1 VTLIERKPSIAQ
13 KDIELIKDV
22 LEQIFKLMID
32 IDEDISA
39 EWLQPKEG
47 FQ

>member
-1 VTLIERKPSIAQ
+1 MIERKPSIAQ

-32 IDEDISA
+32 IDEEISA
-39 EWLQPKEG
+39 EWLRPKEG

>member
-13 KDIELIKDV
+13 KDVELIKDI

-32 IDEDISA
+32 IDSDIDS
-39 EWLQPKEG
+39 EWLSPKEG

>member
-1 VTLIERKPSIAQ
+1 MTLIERKPSIAQ
-13 KDIELIKDV
+13 KDTELIKDV